1 MAKIVYQSFC
11 NCGWKSAEKKTAK
24 EAKALLTKHTHKTK
38 VTEWTVTK
46 GKYMTTYTGKKV
58 A

>member
-11 NCGWKSAEKKTAK
+11 NCGWKSAEKKTKK
-24 EAKALLTKHTHKTK
+24 EAVALLQKHNHKIK
-38 VTEWTVTK
+38 VIEYTVTK
-46 GKYMTTYTGKKV
+46 NKYMTTYTGKKV